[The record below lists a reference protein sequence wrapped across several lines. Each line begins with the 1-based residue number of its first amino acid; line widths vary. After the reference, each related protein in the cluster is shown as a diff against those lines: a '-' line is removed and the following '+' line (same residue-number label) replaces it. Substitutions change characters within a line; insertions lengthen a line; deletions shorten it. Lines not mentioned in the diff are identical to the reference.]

1 MVTRV
6 VFFVVVDAIAEV
18 FYFLLLLLSVL
29 LLLLRRLHVYKSI
42 GDSPKTLG
50 DALHNHTP
58 LSQTLI
64 YLGYVL
70 FFEGDPKFYIF
81 LFSWVTETTL

>member
-18 FYFLLLLLSVL
+18 FYFLLLLLLSVL
-29 LLLLRRLHVYKSI
+29 LLLLPRLHVYKSI

-50 DALHNHTP
+50 DALHNHTKP

-70 FFEGDPKFYIF
+70 FLNETLHFISSFFFMGD
-81 LFSWVTETTL
+81 